1 MPELQISVR
10 LPVLDLSQPVSPS
23 FLSSLSEAC
32 QEWGFFYV
40 TNHGISQDMFKKVCS
55 FSKRMFS
62 SPTDTKLKLGPS
74 SCIKTYTPHFIAS
87 PYFESLRVSGPDY
100 FAAAKASACVLFGQ
114 QSSDF
119 SELLQEYGIKMVE
132 LSQRISKIIL
142 MSLGGD
148 YERKFYESEFGKC
161 QGYLRII
168 NYTPPETVKEDKEL
182 EGLGM
187 HTDMSCLTLVYQ
199 DEIGGLQMR
208 SKEGEWIDIFP
219 CENSL
224 VVNVGDL
231 MQAWSNGRLRSSE
244 HRVVLKRFINR
255 LSLAFFW
262 GFEDEKVI
270 RAPDE
275 VVGEGCSRIY
285 KPFVCLDYLKFRE
298 NNDEGKF
305 ERIAHTVNDFAG
317 IKQKGGMASV
327 LEF

>member
-10 LPVLDLSQPVSPS
+10 LPVLDLSQPVHPS
-23 FLSSLSEAC
+23 FLSSLSKAC
-32 QEWGFFYV
+32 GEWGFFYV

-55 FSKRMFS
+55 FSKHIFS
-62 SPTDTKLKLGPS
+62 SSTDTKLKLGPS
-74 SCIKTYTPHFIAS
+74 SCIKTYTPPFIAS

-100 FAAAKASACVLFGQ
+100 FAAAKASAGVLFGQ

-119 SELLQEYGIKMVE
+119 SAILGEYGIKMVE
-132 LSQRISKIIL
+132 LSQRILKIIL
-142 MSLGGD
+142 MSLGDD
-148 YERKFYESEFGKC
+148 YERKFYESEFGNC
-161 QGYLRII
+161 HGYLRII
-168 NYTPPETVKEDKEL
+168 NYTPPETVKEDKEV

-187 HTDMSCLTLVYQ
+187 HTDMSCITLVYE

-219 CENSL
+219 CQNSL

-244 HRVVLKRFINR
+244 HRVVLRRCINR

-270 RAPDE
+270 QAPDE

-285 KPFVCLDYLKFRE
+285 NPFICLDYLKFRE
-298 NNDEGKF
+298 NNEEGKF
-305 ERIAHTVNDFAG
+305 EIIAQTVNDFAG
-317 IKQKGGMASV
+317 IKQEEV
-327 LEF
+327 